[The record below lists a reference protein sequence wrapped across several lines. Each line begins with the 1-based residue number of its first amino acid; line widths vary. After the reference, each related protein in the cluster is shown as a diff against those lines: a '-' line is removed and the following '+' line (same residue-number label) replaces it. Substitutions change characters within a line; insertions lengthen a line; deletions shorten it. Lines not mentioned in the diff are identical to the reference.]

1 MAVTWEPMRWGR
13 SGSARDSVRPITPGG
28 IVRPRREARRCGI
41 AAAVLFISFA
51 VVRCSESTPPPP
63 PPPPMTS
70 GDCVLSFVIDGD
82 SVRCADGREIR
93 LLSIDTPEMA
103 QEPWGARA
111 RDEVL
116 RVAPVSTALRVEYDA
131 VRVDTFDRDLA
142 YLFLPGGDML
152 NEHMVASG
160 YALAFIIPPNRR
172 YADRIEAAE
181 AAAEAE
187 GRGLWGEWG
196 FTCRPVD
203 FRQDRC

>member
-1 MAVTWEPMRWGR
+1 MAVAVVG
-13 SGSARDSVRPITPGG
+13 A
-28 IVRPRREARRCGI
+28 AL
-41 AAAVLFISFA
+41 AAAVCA
-51 VVRCSESTPPPP
+51 ESATPPPP
-63 PPPPMTS
+63 PPPPMAS

-93 LLSIDTPEMA
+93 LLAIDAPEMA

-111 RDEVL
+111 REELL
-116 RVAPVSTALRVEYDA
+116 RVAPTNTALSVEYDA

-152 NEHMVASG
+152 NEHMVVSG

-172 YADRIEAAE
+172 YEDRIEAAK

-187 GRGLWGEWG
+187 GRGLWAEWG
-196 FTCRPVD
+196 FTCRPAD